1 MYTENNKALN
11 RAFSLFGYF
20 YLVSS
25 EKMSA
30 SEACDIY
37 KSRDTSENLFSAD
50 KTFLGKSTFRVYSE
64 NSIMAKFFIS
74 FLALILR

>member
-30 SEACDIY
+30 SEACDI
-37 KSRDTSENLFSAD
+37 
-50 KTFLGKSTFRVYSE
+50 
-64 NSIMAKFFIS
+64 
-74 FLALILR
+74 